1 MKSDSILLD
10 CAQLIG
16 TRHPEDDGWLL
27 ISGKRISAYG
37 FGTPP
42 PEIQE
47 ISHQIVDCSHYLLLP
62 GFIDVHTHGA
72 AGVDFIGSNSDGLQH
87 VSQFLA
93 SHGVTGFLVTT
104 WSASRQEIINTI
116 NTVKSIIG
124 KEKGA
129 AILGIHLEGPF
140 INPTRAG
147 AQSPKDIR
155 PAEESEVIQYLDTGL
170 IRQITIAPEM
180 IENRWLISECSH
192 RGIRVSAGHTDA
204 TYSDMLAAA
213 ELGVRQVTHTFN
225 GMRGFT
231 HREPGAV
238 GAALEMPE
246 LSCELIADKIHVHP
260 ASIRLLVKAKGLQK
274 VILVT
279 DSTSG
284 AGMPDGT
291 FYIQGQKVVFSHGE
305 ARLKDGTLAGSLLT
319 MDTALKN
326 LVEVT
331 GIPVEDCWI
340 CSSKN
345 AAEAIGFIKSKG
357 LIRAGMHADLVLLD
371 SNLQVWKTIVQGKIV
386 YEKR

>member
-1 MKSDSILLD
+1 MKSNTILLNHVR
-10 CAQLIG
+10 LIG
-16 TRHPEDDGWLL
+16 TRHPVDDGWLL
-27 ISGKRISAYG
+27 ITGKRISA
-37 FGTPP
+37 FGIGVPP
-42 PEIQE
+42 IDIQQT
-47 ISHQIVDCSHYLLLP
+47 SNRIVECSQYRLLP
-62 GFIDVHTHGA
+62 GFIDLHTHGA
-72 AGVDFIGSNSDGLQH
+72 AGVDFIGASPDGLQQ

-93 SHGVTGFLVTT
+93 GHGVTGFLVTT

-116 NTVKSIIG
+116 DAVRNVTG

-129 AILGIHLEGPF
+129 LILGIHLEGPF

-155 PAEESEVIQYLDTGL
+155 PAEESEVMQYLDSGL
-170 IRQITIAPEM
+170 IRQITLAPE
-180 IENRWLISECSH
+180 IDENRWLISECAR

-204 TYSDMLAAA
+204 TYSDMHTAVG
-213 ELGVRQVTHTFN
+213 LGVSQVTHTFN

-260 ASIRLLVKAKGLQK
+260 ASIRLLIKAKGLQK

-284 AGMPDGT
+284 AGMPDGA
-291 FYIQGQKVVFSHGE
+291 FYIQGQKVIYARGE

-319 MDTALKN
+319 MDIALQN

-331 GIPVEDCWI
+331 GIPIEDCWI

-345 AAEAIGFIKSKG
+345 AAAAIGLERTKG
-357 LIRAGMHADLVLLD
+357 AIRAGMHADLVLLD
-371 SNLQVWKTIVQGKIV
+371 SNMQVCKTIVQGKMLF
-386 YEKR
+386 ERP

>member
-1 MKSDSILLD
+1 MKSDSILLSHVR
-10 CAQLIG
+10 LIG
-16 TRHPEDDGWLL
+16 TRHPLDDGWLF
-27 ISGKRISAYG
+27 ISGRRISA
-37 FGTPP
+37 FGIGNPP
-42 PEIQE
+42 QE
-47 ISHQIVDCSHYLLLP
+47 FQQISNQNVDCSHYRLLP
-62 GFIDVHTHGA
+62 GFIDLHTHGA
-72 AGVDFIGSNSDGLQH
+72 AGVDFIGCDSDGLQH
-87 VSQFLA
+87 VSKFLA
-93 SHGVTGFLVTT
+93 THGVTGFLVTT

-116 NTVKSIIG
+116 NTVKCVIG

-155 PAEESEVIQYLDTGL
+155 PAEESEVMQYLDTGL
-170 IRQITIAPEM
+170 IRQITLAPEM
-180 IENRWLISECSH
+180 IENRWLINECVK

-204 TYSDMLAAA
+204 TYANMCTAV
-213 ELGVRQVTHTFN
+213 ELGVRQMTHTFN

-238 GAALEMPE
+238 GAALEIPE

-260 ASIRLLVKAKGLQK
+260 ASIRLLVKAKGLK
-274 VILVT
+274 NVILVT

-284 AGMPDGT
+284 TGMPDGT
-291 FYIQGQKVVFSHGE
+291 FYIQGQKVICAHGE

-340 CSSKN
+340 CASKN
-345 AAEAIGFIKSKG
+345 AAEAIGFMKTKG
-357 LIRAGMHADLVLLD
+357 SIRAGMHADFALLD

-386 YEKR
+386 YEKP